1 MKTKA
6 SAYNTHNDFR
16 GEISEKNVR
25 INYYTRRV
33 NRFICNILYMIHSS
47 NSVLRSGG
55 GGGWECIF
63 SGRYGDHGATLKVER
78 GGVN

>member
-55 GGGWECIF
+55 GGFGSVSFLEDT
-63 SGRYGDHGATLKVER
+63 GTMELL
-78 GGVN
+78 

>member
-16 GEISEKNVR
+16 DEISEKNVR

-55 GGGWECIF
+55 EGGGVGSVSFLEDT
-63 SGRYGDHGATLKVER
+63 GTMELL
-78 GGVN
+78 

>member
-1 MKTKA
+1 MKTKV

-55 GGGWECIF
+55 GG
-63 SGRYGDHGATLKVER
+63 R
-78 GGVN
+78 GVGSVSFLEDTGTMELL

>member
-55 GGGWECIF
+55 GGVGSVSFLEDT
-63 SGRYGDHGATLKVER
+63 GTMELL
-78 GGVN
+78 